1 MGLRYARHR
10 SSERAQVAGCAPL
23 RAGNDTDEAKTVEES
38 LDHRAKLRLM
48 AQFMAGVAT
57 YIVAHIAAILL
68 PLFFVSQP
76 GQVHL
81 SALALHSPPCSPRHA
96 VIVL

>member
-1 MGLRYARHR
+1 M
-10 SSERAQVAGCAPL
+10 
-23 RAGNDTDEAKTVEES
+23 EES

-81 SALALHSPPCSPRHA
+81 AAP
-96 VIVL
+96 VL